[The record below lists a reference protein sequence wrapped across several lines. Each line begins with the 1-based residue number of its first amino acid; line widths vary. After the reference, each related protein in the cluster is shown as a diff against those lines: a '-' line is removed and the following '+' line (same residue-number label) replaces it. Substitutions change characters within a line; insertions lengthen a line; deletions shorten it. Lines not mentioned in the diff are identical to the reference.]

1 MGTWSSSFCD
11 IQGEARQQ
19 AVILQGRQSIAVP
32 ASQSLRRPKC
42 RGLGVGHQPK
52 NTGKLIWNPKMDWDD
67 TTMIILIKIVTT
79 PQKIN
84 MEPPKNGVLSQMSF
98 PFQIGGP

>member
-1 MGTWSSSFCD
+1 
-11 IQGEARQQ
+11 
-19 AVILQGRQSIAVP
+19 
-32 ASQSLRRPKC
+32 
-42 RGLGVGHQPK
+42 
-52 NTGKLIWNPKMDWDD
+52 MDWDD